1 MRARLSRLGAF
12 LVYGD
17 VDPPGI
23 TPEHRPMRGDDVAVW
38 LRGQREEYPRG
49 SRAWLA
55 LDEALDCYREH
66 ADTGTPLLVRVA
78 HTEHR

>member
-1 MRARLSRLGAF
+1 
-12 LVYGD
+12 
-17 VDPPGI
+17 
-23 TPEHRPMRGDDVAVW
+23 MRGDDVAVW